1 MQIETYQ
8 IYSKLEDFIKRPLS
22 ENIAEINAYH
32 RVRAYIELLVNQ
44 ELENM
49 ALTWE
54 AGHLDSMR
62 LVNEKTG
69 EV

>member
-1 MQIETYQ
+1 MQIETYH
-8 IYSKLEDFIKRPLS
+8 IYQKLEDFIKRPLS

-44 ELENM
+44 QIEEMGL
-49 ALTWE
+49 AWE
-54 AGHLDSMR
+54 AGHIDSMK

>member
-1 MQIETYQ
+1 MHIETFK
-8 IYSKLEDFIKRPLS
+8 IYEKLEDFIKRPLTDDA
-22 ENIAEINAYH
+22 AEVNAYH

-44 ELENM
+44 ELETM

-54 AGHLDSMR
+54 AGHIDTMK